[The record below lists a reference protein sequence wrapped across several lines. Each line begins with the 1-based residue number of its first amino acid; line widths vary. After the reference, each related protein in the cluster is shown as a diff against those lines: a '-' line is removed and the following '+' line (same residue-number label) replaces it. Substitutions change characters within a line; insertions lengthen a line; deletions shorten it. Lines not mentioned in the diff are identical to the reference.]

1 MSRTI
6 AELTPGQILHL
17 NETVSDVLSIVPYIY
32 LGQDESGNCLI
43 LRQYA
48 AVQKRMHSSNVAV
61 YDGCEADVWLED
73 EGAGYLSRFDAATRA
88 ALVSTQIKYNDPS
101 LGDIATI
108 ARRCFLLSYTNMGY
122 ATTPDEGMSFLS
134 ALMTAAGTTTADTA
148 RIPYNEAHTAVSAWL
163 RSASSETQ
171 FRYVFTYGNANSN
184 NATLSG
190 LWLRPAL
197 SVAPATIVSDETED
211 TIYLLPDPGKLYRE
225 VGATI
230 YMGESADRPAK
241 AKLIIDLTNLTDVEL
256 YVSNNA
262 KDAAPVW
269 VAAQNGAVVDLPNTA
284 KETANWQLGVK
295 VYGRSGGKGIIAEP
309 ALIVYKEATT

>member
-6 AELTPGQILHL
+6 ADLTPGQILHL

-73 EGAGYLSRFDAATRA
+73 EDAGYLSRFDAATRA

-101 LGDIATI
+101 LGDVATI
-108 ARRCFLLSYTNMGY
+108 ARRCFLLSYTNLGY
-122 ATTPDEGMSFLS
+122 ATTPDEGMSFLP
-134 ALMTAAGTTTADTA
+134 ALMTAAGTTVANTA
-148 RIPYNEAHTAVSAWL
+148 RITYNEAQTAVYAWM
-163 RSASSETQ
+163 RSAYSETQ
-171 FRYVFTYGNANSN
+171 FRGVYANGGANSYY
-184 NATLSG
+184 ATNTG
-190 LWLRPAL
+190 IWLRPAL

-211 TIYLLPDPGKLYRE
+211 TIYLLPDPDKLYRE

-241 AKLIIDLTNLTDVEL
+241 AKLLIDLTNLTDVEL

-284 KETANWQLGVK
+284 KETENWQLGVK
-295 VYGRSGGKGIIAEP
+295 VYGRSGGKGIIGEP

>member
-73 EGAGYLSRFDAATRA
+73 EDAGYLSRFDAATRA

-101 LGDIATI
+101 LGDVATI

-134 ALMTAAGTTTADTA
+134 ALMTAAGTTTATTA
-148 RIPYNEAHTAVSAWL
+148 RITYNEAQTAVNAWV
-163 RSASSETQ
+163 RSAYSETQ
-171 FRYVFTYGNANSN
+171 FRFVNSSGYAVSYDATN
-184 NATLSG
+184 NG
-190 LWLRPAL
+190 YWLRPAL
-197 SVAPATIVSDETED
+197 SVAPATIVSDKTED

-230 YMGESADRPAK
+230 YIGESADRPAK

-284 KETANWQLGVK
+284 KETQNWQLGAK

>member
-48 AVQKRMHSSNVAV
+48 AVKKRMHSSNVAV

-73 EGAGYLSRFDAATRA
+73 EDAGYLSRFDAATRA

-101 LGDIATI
+101 LGDVATI
-108 ARRCFLLSYTNMGY
+108 ARRCFLLSYTNMDY

-134 ALMTAAGTTTADTA
+134 ALMTAAGTTTANTA
-148 RIPYNEAHTAVSAWL
+148 RITYNEVQTAVNAWM
-163 RSASSETQ
+163 RSAGSDTQ
-171 FRYVFTYGNANSN
+171 FRDVLTSGFAGSSNAS
-184 NATLSG
+184 SIG

-197 SVAPATIVSDETED
+197 SVAPATIVSDKTED

-230 YMGESADRPAK
+230 YIGESADRPAK

-284 KETANWQLGVK
+284 KETGNWQLGVK

>member
-6 AELTPGQILHL
+6 ADLTPGQILHL

-48 AVQKRMHSSNVAV
+48 AIAKRMHSSNVAV
-61 YDGCEADVWLED
+61 YDGCEADAWLED

-88 ALVSTQIKYNDPS
+88 ALVSTQIKYSDPS
-101 LGDIATI
+101 LGDVATI
-108 ARRCFLLSYTNMGY
+108 ARRCFLLSYTNLGY
-122 ATTPDEGMSFLS
+122 ATTPDEGMSFLP
-134 ALMTAAGTTTADTA
+134 ALMTAAGTTSANTA
-148 RIPYNEAHTAVSAWL
+148 RITYNEAQTAVNAWM
-163 RSASSETQ
+163 RSANSGTQ
-171 FRYVFTYGNANSN
+171 FRSVYTGGGASSGIAAND
-184 NATLSG
+184 G
-190 LWLRPAL
+190 YWLRPAL

-211 TIYLLPDPGKLYRE
+211 TIYLLPDLDKLYRE

-241 AKLIIDLTNLTDVEL
+241 AKLLIDLTNLTDVEL

-284 KETANWQLGVK
+284 KETEHWKLGVK
-295 VYGRSGGKGIIAEP
+295 VYGRSGGKGIIGEP

>member
-48 AVQKRMHSSNVAV
+48 AIAKRMHSSNVAV
-61 YDGCEADVWLED
+61 YDGCEADMWLED
-73 EGAGYLSRFDAATRA
+73 EDTGYLSRFDAATRA

-108 ARRCFLLSYTNMGY
+108 ARRCFLLSYTNLGY
-122 ATTPDEGMSFLS
+122 ATTPDEGMSFLP
-134 ALMTAAGTTTADTA
+134 ALMTAAGTTTANTA
-148 RIPYNEAHTAVSAWL
+148 RITYNEAQTAVNAWM
-163 RSASSETQ
+163 RSAYIESMFRNVSASGNTSSG
-171 FRYVFTYGNANSN
+171 VAGNA
-184 NATLSG
+184 G
-190 LWLRPAL
+190 YWLRPAL

-211 TIYLLPDPGKLYRE
+211 TIYLLPDPDKLYRE

-262 KDAAPVW
+262 KDTAPVW

-284 KETANWQLGVK
+284 KETENWQLGVK
-295 VYGRSGGKGIIAEP
+295 VYGRSGGKGIIGEP

>member
-6 AELTPGQILHL
+6 ADLTPGQILYL

-48 AVQKRMHSSNVAV
+48 AISKRMHSSNVAV
-61 YDGCEADVWLED
+61 YDGCEADLWLED
-73 EGAGYLSRFDAATRA
+73 EDTGYLSRFDAATRA
-88 ALVSTQIKYNDPS
+88 ALVSTQIKCNDPS

-108 ARRCFLLSYTNMGY
+108 ARRCFLLSYTNLGY
-122 ATTPDEGMSFLS
+122 ATTPDEGMSFLP
-134 ALMTAAGTTTADTA
+134 ALMTAAGTTNANTA
-148 RIPYNEAHTAVSAWL
+148 RITYSEAKTAVSAWL
-163 RSASSETQ
+163 RSAVSETQ
-171 FRYVFTYGNANSN
+171 FRSVGTDGSAISY
-184 NATLSG
+184 NATITG
-190 LWLRPAL
+190 HWLRPAL

-211 TIYLLPDPGKLYRE
+211 TIYLLPDPDKLYRE

-241 AKLIIDLTNLTDVEL
+241 AKLLIDLTNLTDVEL

-284 KETANWQLGVK
+284 KETENWQLGVK
-295 VYGRSGGKGIIAEP
+295 VYGRSGGRGVIGEP

>member
-6 AELTPGQILHL
+6 ADITPGQILHL
-17 NETVSDVLSIVPYIY
+17 NETVSDVLSVVPYIY

-48 AVQKRMHSSNVAV
+48 AVAKRMHRSNVAV
-61 YDGCEADVWLED
+61 YDGCEADLWLED
-73 EGAGYLSRFDAATRA
+73 AEAGYLSRFDAATRA

-101 LGDIATI
+101 LGDVATI
-108 ARRCFLLSYTNMGY
+108 ARRCFLLSYTNFGY
-122 ATTPDEGMSFLS
+122 ATTPDEGMSFLP
-134 ALMTAAGTTTADTA
+134 ALMTAAGTTNANTA
-148 RIPYNEAHTAVSAWL
+148 RITYNEAKTTVDAWM

-171 FRYVFTYGNANSN
+171 FRHVGTNGVAFSFIASNA
-184 NATLSG
+184 G
-190 LWLRPAL
+190 RWLRPAL
-197 SVAPATIVSDETED
+197 SVLPATIVSDETED
-211 TIYLLPDPGKLYRE
+211 TIYLLPDPDKLYRE

-230 YMGESADRPAK
+230 YMGESIDRPAK
-241 AKLIIDLTNLTDVEL
+241 AKILIDLTNLTDVEM

-269 VAAQNGAVVDLPNTA
+269 VAAQNGEVAELTNTE
-284 KETANWQLGVK
+284 KETDNWQLGVK
-295 VYGRSGGKGIIAEP
+295 VYGRSGGKGIIGEP

>member
-48 AVQKRMHSSNVAV
+48 AIAKRMHSSNVAV
-61 YDGCEADVWLED
+61 YDGCEADAWLED
-73 EGAGYLSRFDAATRA
+73 EDTGYLSRFDAATRA

-108 ARRCFLLSYTNMGY
+108 ARRCFLLSYTNLGY

-134 ALMTAAGTTTADTA
+134 ALMAAAGTTKESTA
-148 RIPYNEAHTAVSAWL
+148 RITYNEAQTAVNAWM
-163 RSASSETQ
+163 RSAYSETQ
-171 FRYVFTYGNANSN
+171 FRAVAAGGGANSGVAA
-184 NATLSG
+184 NAG
-190 LWLRPAL
+190 YWLRPAL

-211 TIYLLPDPGKLYRE
+211 TIYLLPDPDKLYRE

-241 AKLIIDLTNLTDVEL
+241 AKLLIDLTNLTDVEL

-262 KDAAPVW
+262 KDTAPVW

-284 KETANWQLGVK
+284 KETENWQLGVK
-295 VYGRSGGKGIIAEP
+295 VYGRSGGKGIIGEP

>member
-6 AELTPGQILHL
+6 ADLTPGQILHL
-17 NETVSDVLSIVPYIY
+17 NETVSDVLNIAPYIY

-48 AVQKRMHSSNVAV
+48 AVKKRMHSSNVAV
-61 YDGCEADVWLED
+61 YDGCEADVWMED
-73 EGAGYLSRFDAATRA
+73 EDAGYLSRFDAATRA

-101 LGDIATI
+101 LGDVVTI
-108 ARRCFLLSYTNMGY
+108 ARRCFLLSYTNLGY
-122 ATTPDEGMSFLS
+122 ATTPDEGMSFLP
-134 ALMTAAGTTTADTA
+134 ALMTAAGTTSASTA
-148 RIPYNEAHTAVSAWL
+148 RITYNEAQTVVNAWL
-163 RSASSETQ
+163 RSPYGETQ
-171 FRYVFTYGNANSN
+171 FRNVGAGGYINSGD
-184 NATLSG
+184 ATKTG
-190 LWLRPAL
+190 YWLRPAL

-211 TIYLLPDPGKLYRE
+211 TIYLLPDPDKLYRE

-262 KDAAPVW
+262 KDADPVW
-269 VAAQNGAVVDLPNTA
+269 VAAQNGAVVDLPNTS
-284 KETANWQLGVK
+284 KETENWQLGVK
-295 VYGRSGGKGIIAEP
+295 VYGRSGGKGIIGEP

>member
-43 LRQYA
+43 LRQYT
-48 AVQKRMHSSNVAV
+48 AVPKRMHSSNVAV

-73 EGAGYLSRFDAATRA
+73 EDAGYLSRFDAATRA

-101 LGDIATI
+101 LGDVATI

-134 ALMTAAGTTTADTA
+134 ALMTAAGTTTANTA
-148 RIPYNEAHTAVSAWL
+148 RLHYNEAQTAVIAWM
-163 RSASSETQ
+163 RSAISESQ
-171 FRYVFTYGNANSN
+171 FRGVFTSGRAGGLNASN
-184 NATLSG
+184 AG
-190 LWLRPAL
+190 YWLRPAL

-211 TIYLLPDPGKLYRE
+211 TIYLLPDPDKLYRE

-284 KETANWQLGVK
+284 KETENWQLGVK
-295 VYGRSGGKGIIAEP
+295 VYGRSGGKGIIGEP

>member
-43 LRQYA
+43 LRKYTV
-48 AVQKRMHSSNVAV
+48 VQKRMHSSNVAV

-134 ALMTAAGTTTADTA
+134 ALMTAAGTTTANTA
-148 RIPYNEAHTAVSAWL
+148 RVTYNESQTAVSAWM
-163 RSASSETQ
+163 RSALSETQ
-171 FRYVFTYGNANSN
+171 FRGVFTSGNANGY
-184 NATLSG
+184 NATNTG

-211 TIYLLPDPGKLYRE
+211 TIYLLPDPYKLYRE

>member
-73 EGAGYLSRFDAATRA
+73 EYAGYLSRFDAATRA

-101 LGDIATI
+101 LGDVATI
-108 ARRCFLLSYTNMGY
+108 ARRCFLLSFTNMGY

-134 ALMTAAGTTTADTA
+134 ALMTAAGTTNETTA
-148 RIPYNEAHTAVSAWL
+148 RITYNEAQTTVNAWM
-163 RSASSETQ
+163 RSAFSETQ
-171 FRYVFTYGNANSN
+171 FRVVFTGGSAGSF
-184 NATLSG
+184 NATSTG
-190 LWLRPAL
+190 TWLRPAL

-230 YMGESADRPAK
+230 YIGESADRPTK

-269 VAAQNGAVVDLPNTA
+269 VEAQNGAVVDLPNTA

>member
-73 EGAGYLSRFDAATRA
+73 EDAGYLSRFDAATRA
-88 ALVSTQIKYNDPS
+88 ALVSTQIKCNDPS
-101 LGDIATI
+101 LGDVATI
-108 ARRCFLLSYTNMGY
+108 ARRCFLLSFTNLGY
-122 ATTPDEGMSFLS
+122 ATTPDEGVSFLS
-134 ALMTAAGTTTADTA
+134 ALMTAAGTTSESTA
-148 RIPYNEAHTAVSAWL
+148 RITYNEAQVAVNAWV
-163 RSASSETQ
+163 RSALSETQ
-171 FRYVFTYGNANSN
+171 FRYVNTNGYASSDNAA
-184 NATLSG
+184 NAGS
-190 LWLRPAL
+190 WLRPAL

-241 AKLIIDLTNLTDVEL
+241 AKLLIDLTNLTDVEL

-262 KDAAPVW
+262 KDTAPAW
-269 VAAQNGAVVDLPNTA
+269 VAAQNGAVASLPNTA
-284 KETANWQLGVK
+284 KETGNWQLGVK
-295 VYGRSGGKGIIAEP
+295 VYGRSGGKGIIGEP

>member
-6 AELTPGQILHL
+6 ADLTPGQILHL
-17 NETVSDVLSIVPYIY
+17 NETVSDALSIVPYIC

-48 AVQKRMHSSNVAV
+48 AIAKRMHSSNVAV

-73 EGAGYLSRFDAATRA
+73 EDAGYLSRFDAATRA

-101 LGDIATI
+101 LSDVATI
-108 ARRCFLLSYTNMGY
+108 ARRCFLLSYTNLGY
-122 ATTPDEGMSFLS
+122 ATTPDEGMSFLP
-134 ALMTAAGTTTADTA
+134 ALMTAAGTTTANTA
-148 RIPYNEAHTAVSAWL
+148 RITYNEAQTAVNAWM
-163 RSASSETQ
+163 RSAYSETQ
-171 FRYVFTYGNANSN
+171 FRSVNASGYALSN
-184 NATLSG
+184 NATFTG
-190 LWLRPAL
+190 YWLRPAL

-211 TIYLLPDPGKLYRE
+211 TIYLLPDPDKLYRE

-230 YMGESADRPAK
+230 YMGESVDRPAK
-241 AKLIIDLTNLTDVEL
+241 AKLLIDLTNLTDVEL

-262 KDAAPVW
+262 KDAAPAW
-269 VAAQNGAVVDLPNTA
+269 VTAQNGAVVDLPNTA
-284 KETANWQLGVK
+284 KETENWQLGVK
-295 VYGRSGGKGIIAEP
+295 VYGRSGGKGIIGEP

>member
-6 AELTPGQILHL
+6 ADLTPGQILHL

-48 AVQKRMHSSNVAV
+48 AIAKRMHSSNVAV

-73 EGAGYLSRFDAATRA
+73 EDTGYLSRFDAATRA

-101 LGDIATI
+101 LGDVATI
-108 ARRCFLLSYTNMGY
+108 ARRCFLLSYTNLGY

-134 ALMTAAGTTTADTA
+134 ALMTAAGTTSANTA
-148 RIPYNEAHTAVSAWL
+148 RITYSEAQTAVNAWM

-171 FRYVFTYGNANSN
+171 FRSVGTNGGAGIY
-184 NATLSG
+184 NATSTG
-190 LWLRPAL
+190 FWLRPAL

-211 TIYLLPDPGKLYRE
+211 TIYLLPDPDKLYRE

-241 AKLIIDLTNLTDVEL
+241 AKLLIDLTNLTDVEL

-262 KDAAPVW
+262 KDTAPVW
-269 VAAQNGAVVDLPNTA
+269 VEAQNGAVVDLTNTA
-284 KETANWQLGVK
+284 KETENWQLGVK
-295 VYGRSGGKGIIAEP
+295 VYGRSGGKGIIGEP

>member
-43 LRQYA
+43 LRKYTV
-48 AVQKRMHSSNVAV
+48 VQKRMHSSNVAV

-134 ALMTAAGTTTADTA
+134 ALMTAAGTTTANTA
-148 RIPYNEAHTAVSAWL
+148 RVTYNESQTAVGAWM
-163 RSASSETQ
+163 RSAFSETQ
-171 FRYVFTYGNANSN
+171 FRYVNTNGLAYSY
-184 NATLSG
+184 NATNAG
-190 LWLRPAL
+190 FWLRPAL

-211 TIYLLPDPGKLYRE
+211 TIYLLPDPYKLYRE

>member
-6 AELTPGQILHL
+6 ADLTPGQILYL
-17 NETVSDVLSIVPYIY
+17 NETVSDVLSIVPHIY

-48 AVQKRMHSSNVAV
+48 AIAKRMHSSNVAV
-61 YDGCEADVWLED
+61 YDGCEADLWLED
-73 EGAGYLSRFDAATRA
+73 EDAGYLSRFDAATRA

-108 ARRCFLLSYTNMGY
+108 ARRCFLLSYTNLGY
-122 ATTPDEGMSFLS
+122 ATTPDEGMSFLP
-134 ALMTAAGTTTADTA
+134 ALMTAVGTTTANTA
-148 RIPYNEAHTAVSAWL
+148 RITYNEAQTVVNAWV
-163 RSASSETQ
+163 RSAYSEAQ
-171 FRYVFTYGNANSN
+171 FRYVSTNGNAYGH
-184 NATLSG
+184 NASYTG
-190 LWLRPAL
+190 YWLRPAL

-211 TIYLLPDPGKLYRE
+211 TIYLLPDPDKLYRE

-241 AKLIIDLTNLTDVEL
+241 AKLLIDLTNLTDVEL

-269 VAAQNGAVVDLPNTA
+269 VTAQNGAVVDLPNTA
-284 KETANWQLGVK
+284 KETENWQLGVK
-295 VYGRSGGKGIIAEP
+295 VYGRSGGRGVIGEP
-309 ALIVYKEATT
+309 ALMVYKEATT